1 MPQPKRRAGRPQTRE
16 PDMKTWEG
24 RMAFRLKQA
33 ALEKNLDSK
42 QIAEI
47 LSRKF
52 HCKTGPRTVDSWM
65 CGASTPELRRLRAL
79 AKLLEVSLDDL
90 LE

>member
-1 MPQPKRRAGRPQTRE
+1 
-16 PDMKTWEG
+16 MKTWEG

-33 ALEKNLDSK
+33 ALAKNLDSK

-65 CGASTPELRRLRAL
+65 CGVRIPELRRLRAL
-79 AKLLEVSLDDL
+79 AKLLEVDMNEL

>member
-1 MPQPKRRAGRPQTRE
+1 
-16 PDMKTWEG
+16 MKTWEG
-24 RMAFRLKQA
+24 RLAYRLHQA
-33 ALEKNLDSK
+33 ALAKELNSK

-47 LSRKF
+47 LTKKF